1 MKGAFL
7 VLGTIAAVVIGFAVY
22 QQQATQV
29 LLVGNSYSYEN
40 DLGGMLEGLGAAGGN
55 RVNVTTRA
63 VGGWW
68 MREHAA
74 SADTV
79 DAIESTDWD
88 YVVLQEQSIVPASE
102 PERVN
107 SMNPSMRALNRSI
120 QISGATAVVY
130 MTWGRAGG
138 FSEVGHANYS
148 SMQEAVI
155 TAYEKIAD
163 ELVAVVAPVGVAWR
177 QVLIDHPGLAL
188 YQSDGSHPSRSG
200 TYLAACVFYAALFGE
215 SPEDLEYTG
224 GLGGGEAAIL
234 QRIAAETVLED
245 PARWHLPNLE
255 EAAGG

>member
-1 MKGAFL
+1 MKGAF
-7 VLGTIAAVVIGFAVY
+7 VFLGTIAAVVVGFAIY

-40 DLGGMLEGLGAAGGN
+40 DLGGMIQGLGDAGGN
-55 RVNVTTRA
+55 RVRVTTRA

-68 MREHAA
+68 MSDHAA

-79 DAIESTDWD
+79 DAIESKEWD
-88 YVVLQEQSIVPASE
+88 YVILQEQSIVPASE
-102 PERVN
+102 PERIN

-120 QISGATAVVY
+120 QKSGASAVVY
-130 MTWGRAGG
+130 LTWGRAGG

-148 SMQEAVI
+148 SMQDAVT

-177 QVLIDHPGLAL
+177 QVLIEHPGLTL
-188 YQSDGSHPSRSG
+188 YQSDGSHPTRSG

-215 SPEDLEYTG
+215 SPEGLEYTG
-224 GLGGGEAAIL
+224 GLGPGEAAIM
-234 QRIAAETVLED
+234 QRIAAETVLGD
-245 PARWHLPNLE
+245 PARWHLPDS
-255 EAAGG
+255 AGDG

>member
-1 MKGAFL
+1 MKGAF
-7 VLGTIAAVVIGFAVY
+7 VILGTIAAVVIGFAVY

-29 LLVGNSYSYEN
+29 LLVGNSYSYGN
-40 DLGGMLEGLGAAGGN
+40 DLGGMIEGLGAAGGN

-68 MREHAA
+68 MSDHAD
-74 SADTV
+74 SAETV
-79 DAIESTDWD
+79 DLIESEEWD

-120 QISGATAVVY
+120 QKTGATTVVY
-130 MTWGRAGG
+130 LTWGRAGG

-177 QVLIDHPGLAL
+177 RVLVDHPGLTL
-188 YQSDGSHPSRSG
+188 YQSDGSHPTRSG

-215 SPEDLEYTG
+215 SPEGLEYTG
-224 GLGGGEAAIL
+224 GLGSGEAATM
-234 QRIAAETVLED
+234 QRIAAVTVLGD
-245 PARWHLPNLE
+245 PTRWHLPE
-255 EAAGG
+255 PTDDS

>member
-40 DLGGMLEGLGAAGGN
+40 DLGGMIEGLGAAGGN
-55 RVNVTTRA
+55 RVAVTTRA

-68 MREHAA
+68 MRDHAA
-74 SADTV
+74 SVDTV
-79 DAIESTDWD
+79 DAIESKDWD

-120 QISGATAVVY
+120 QKSGATPVVY

-163 ELVAVVAPVGVAWR
+163 ELVAVVAPAGVAWR
-177 QVLIDHPGLAL
+177 QVLIDHPGLTL
-188 YQSDGSHPSRSG
+188 FQSDGSHPTRSG
-200 TYLAACVFYAALFGE
+200 TYLTACVIYAALFGE
-215 SPEDLEYTG
+215 SPEGLDYTG
-224 GLGGGEAAIL
+224 GLGSGEAAIM
-234 QRIAAETVLED
+234 QRIAADTVLND
-245 PARWHLPNLE
+245 PARWHLPDVAEDN
-255 EAAGG
+255 